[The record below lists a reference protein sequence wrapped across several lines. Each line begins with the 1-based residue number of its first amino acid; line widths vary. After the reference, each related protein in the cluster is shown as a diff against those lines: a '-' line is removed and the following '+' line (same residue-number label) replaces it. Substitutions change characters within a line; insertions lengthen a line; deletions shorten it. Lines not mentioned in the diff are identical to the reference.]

1 MDDDMLLMDLTV
13 IEAFKFVI
21 DNIGKLA
28 RSHGSTDLF
37 LLSCAVEYT
46 SVQHKKVFLKHLA
59 SFLASIKDLGAD
71 DRVRSQALF
80 NSYYDGYL
88 REIKPS
94 QKLYCVGV
102 INAVDRLLDTYAKK
116 RGWFETFGKRRVA
129 HKLMCWSGTRRRR
142 DYYVFN
148 DPVWVEV
155 DFLSIVKFYYIALEK
170 YLDAVNVSPGF
181 EGQLEILFGKHYPFV
196 SPFAE
201 GRKRENTVLVTERGN
216 SIEIN
221 PKTGK
226 ILVGDSVTP
235 MMYLTEVMNLD
246 PTQDEINAAISMHP
260 IDYFEKAPIGRYRRS
275 MKLTLG
281 IKQGDFETYEEEVR
295 FTDDVD
301 VSDKQIF
308 YGGIYSVLS
317 SIAYGFINNP
327 SLYGMNFKKFFYN
340 YGKTGTGKSTH
351 FEILDR
357 IFPNSVVSLEGN
369 QVLGDESKFQLYK
382 IFNKRWAHID
392 EGDGQG
398 LLPKELSRAKLISA
412 RGNLTADRKNKSSIS
427 GSNYALLFYSS
438 NALPPTGDKAFLNR
452 THIDEWHHDLSNKND
467 PRNKGLASVDDIVN
481 KEGKYIFLCLLSFLN
496 QLLKDKK
503 IPTSIEH
510 DKIKKLQD
518 AETGSPLMRWYFI
531 TNADGF
537 QGEEYIVVDKI
548 YDNFKMFCKIQEH
561 PDRAWW
567 EKRARDK
574 FKGREFDTYTL
585 KKAVKDCIVEHQS
598 RRRLISR
605 KALIEFLYGR
615 GHKHQFNYELQKF
628 TILFPNY
635 LPSFEKFFSY
645 KSPDD

>member
-496 QLLKDKK
+496 QLLKDEK
-503 IPTSIEH
+503 IPTS
-510 DKIKKLQD
+510 Q
-518 AETGSPLMRWYFI
+518 T
-531 TNADGF
+531 
-537 QGEEYIVVDKI
+537 
-548 YDNFKMFCKIQEH
+548 H
-561 PDRAWW
+561 P
-567 EKRARDK
+567 
-574 FKGREFDTYTL
+574 TVSYTHL
-585 KKAVKDCIVEHQS
+585 T
-598 RRRLISR
+598 LP
-605 KALIEFLYGR
+605 
-615 GHKHQFNYELQKF
+615 
-628 TILFPNY
+628 TIL
-635 LPSFEKFFSY
+635 LV
-645 KSPDD
+645 